1 MPDPRREPWLPS
13 PPLSESELLAQARRL
28 AGLALGELARLLDQ
42 PVPRDL
48 RSAKGWV
55 GQLLETALGA
65 SASARPEP
73 DFRHIGV
80 ELKTLPLNARGEP
93 RESTYVC
100 TVPLTGNTGLHWETS
115 WVRRKLARVLWMPVE
130 ADAAIPLG
138 ERRLGMPLLW
148 SPEPAEEAI
157 LRQDWE
163 ELMEMVVTGRLEEL
177 SARHGTWLQIRPKAA
192 NARARCHGYD
202 AEGHLTETLPR
213 GFYLRA
219 AFTRRLLENHY
230 RRPASG

>member
-1 MPDPRREPWLPS
+1 MPSVPREIGLAT
-13 PPLSESELLAQARRL
+13 PPLSESELLARAERL
-28 AGLALGELARLLDQ
+28 AGLPLAQVAALLDQ
-42 PVPRDL
+42 RVPPTL
-48 RSAKGWV
+48 HNAKGWV

-65 SASARPEP
+65 SAGALPEP

-80 ELKTLPLNARGEP
+80 ELKTLPLNPQGEP

-100 TVPLTGNTGLHWETS
+100 TVPLTGNTGLQWETS

-130 ADAAIPLG
+130 ADPAIPLG

-148 SPEPAEEAI
+148 SPDPADEAV

-163 ELMEMVVTGRLEEL
+163 ELMEMVVTGRLDEL

-202 AEGHLTETLPR
+202 AEGRLTETLPR
-213 GFYLRA
+213 GFYLRT
-219 AFTRRLLENHY
+219 AFTRRLLNRHY
-230 RRPASG
+230 RRHAG